1 MILGI
6 VILSILSHHHP
17 SMDGLQEELRQKA
30 PALFRI
36 FVLGEGVYFAGMLVM
51 AAGLGASLGRNPLR
65 WGQQM
70 KMLLSATS
78 PSLSKARL
86 FWVGFAMNVIG
97 SLTFAG
103 LGIYAALT
111 ILPHGASTLVP
122 AALVDLTFSLSVRFG
137 LYRRLSGSHSGEHK
151 KSPRKGTTKTGGH

>member
-6 VILSILSHHHP
+6 VILSLVSHHHP

-70 KMLLSATS
+70 KTLLSATS

-86 FWVGFAMNVIG
+86 FWAGFAMNVVG
-97 SLTFAG
+97 SLTFAA

-122 AALVDLTFSLSVRFG
+122 AALIDLTFSLSVRFA
-137 LYRRLSGSHSGEHK
+137 LYQRLSGAPSGKTK
-151 KSPRKGTTKTGGH
+151 KPPKRLD